1 MPSPEIATAVI
12 IMMGISGVPSHK
24 KRQELKGLGR
34 GRDGILSKVRM
45 NLYKVNY
52 NINHTIENESLNS
65 KSTQDINK

>member
-1 MPSPEIATAVI
+1 MPSPEIPTAII

-24 KRQELKGLGR
+24 NRRKLKGLGW
-34 GRDGILSKVRM
+34 GRDGILSKVCM

-52 NINHTIENESLNS
+52 NTNHTIENESLNS